1 MNSQNRP
8 VRIRRR
14 SSARKSVMDPDN
26 AREINGAI
34 NRAFDKKRNGA
45 AAVARILVLV
55 DDDPDQQAIAQVLAG
70 GGHEVE
76 SVHDGKQAL
85 EWLDRNPADLL
96 VTAITMSEASGL
108 VVLATHRPRSPRVKF
123 ILLADARESKST
135 IEAAKRLGADRV
147 LVKPVDTRELLACVR
162 EVVGES

>member
-1 MNSQNRP
+1 
-8 VRIRRR
+8 
-14 SSARKSVMDPDN
+14 MDPDN

-70 GGHEVE
+70 DGHEV
-76 SVHDGKQAL
+76 D
-85 EWLDRNPADLL
+85 
-96 VTAITMSEASGL
+96 L
-108 VVLATHRPRSPRVKF
+108 VVLATHRPGSPRVKV
-123 ILLADARESKST
+123 IMLVDEGEPQSN
-135 IEAAKRLGADRV
+135 IVAAKTFGADRV
-147 LVKPVDTRELLACVR
+147 LVTPVDTRDLLACVW

>member
-8 VRIRRR
+8 VRIRHR

-70 GGHEVE
+70 DGHEVE

-96 VTAITMSEASGL
+96 VTAITMSEAAGL
-108 VVLATHRPRSPRVKF
+108 VVLATHRPGSPRVKV
-123 ILLADARESKST
+123 IMLVDEGEPQSN
-135 IEAAKRLGADRV
+135 IVAAKTFGADRV
-147 LVKPVDTRELLACVR
+147 LVTPVDTRDLLACVW